1 MVGRSCT
8 NSGGATGDDGG
19 APTRKRQT
27 LAVGAAGGDAVH
39 MSRRILG
46 APLALALGA
55 VLVLTSL
62 VLAPA
67 SVAACSCAWFD
78 VATARTQATHVFE
91 GVLVNAFPATADTP
105 GRAVFRVDRV
115 WKGRVTRTFMVQATV
130 GLTMCPPHLEVG
142 ERYIL
147 YTAGTNAAP
156 RVEACT
162 RFAGGEGLE
171 AERRE
176 LGAPTQSYVAESS
189 PPPPAEGQT
198 VRPLG
203 YPGPYPG
210 R

>member
-1 MVGRSCT
+1 MPRSPL
-8 NSGGATGDDGG
+8 A
-19 APTRKRQT
+19 APF
-27 LAVGAAGGDAVH
+27 
-39 MSRRILG
+39 
-46 APLALALGA
+46 ALALGA

-91 GVLVNAFPATADTP
+91 GVLVNAFPASDAAP

-115 WKGRVTRTFMVQATV
+115 WKGRVSRTFTVQATV

-147 YTAGTNAAP
+147 YTAGSDAAP

-162 RFAGGEGLE
+162 RFAGGESLE
-171 AERRE
+171 TERRA
-176 LGAPTQSYVAESS
+176 LGTPTQ
-189 PPPPAEGQT
+189 T
-198 VRPLG
+198 
-203 YPGPYPG
+203 YPTTAP
-210 R
+210 